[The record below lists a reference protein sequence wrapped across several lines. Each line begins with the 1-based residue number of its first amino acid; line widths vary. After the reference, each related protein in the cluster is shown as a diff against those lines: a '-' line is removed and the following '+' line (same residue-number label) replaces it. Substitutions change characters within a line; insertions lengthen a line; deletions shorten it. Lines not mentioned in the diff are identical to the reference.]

1 MYIVFILQFQ
11 KVQNNYQIML
21 KIAETSIILIA
32 FNCVLC
38 EVCDYT
44 VTVFLPS
51 LHELGTR
58 KGISWSVNV
67 YNKHLFSQCRIKHY
81 AVSTEY

>member
-1 MYIVFILQFQ
+1 MYVYCVYPAISKSPKQLPNYAE
-11 KVQNNYQIML
+11 NNRN
-21 KIAETSIILIA
+21 KGRS
-32 FNCVLC
+32 NCVLC

-44 VTVFLPS
+44 VTIT

-67 YNKHLFSQCRIKHY
+67 YNKHLFSQCRIKHC

>member
-1 MYIVFILQFQ
+1 
-11 KVQNNYQIML
+11 ML

-44 VTVFLPS
+44 VTVFFTIT

-58 KGISWSVNV
+58 KGISSSVNV
-67 YNKHLFSQCRIKHY
+67 YNKHLFSQCRIKPY